1 MVDRVRGLDDDFE
14 TVFIEGSKKY
24 EWKLKD
30 FSASEVQDIF
40 VDKLETIDKLTR
52 SMMEGDASATSL
64 LKKEWEFAKDIY
76 MTGLIDF
83 DESSWK
89 EVTSDK
95 KITRGSL
102 VKFAKEIASFL
113 VEMDMKEEMQLLRQ
127 RLNTA
132 KQSSSEN
139 TED

>member
-64 LKKEWEFAKDIY
+64 LKKEMGVCKRYLHDR
-76 MTGLIDF
+76 F
-83 DESSWK
+83 D
-89 EVTSDK
+89 
-95 KITRGSL
+95 
-102 VKFAKEIASFL
+102 
-113 VEMDMKEEMQLLRQ
+113 
-127 RLNTA
+127 
-132 KQSSSEN
+132 
-139 TED
+139 